1 MEIKKLNNNSDDNEI
16 WDNFLLKSKTP
27 NIFSHSLYDKK
38 NDDYETKKYLIIKG
52 TEIVASFK
60 LYSKDKNIFNG
71 NSLYC
76 PINYRK
82 ISDQNKSSLH
92 HEKNKVL
99 KVLINELILSFKKGT
114 FCLDYK
120 TTDLREF
127 EFYNFDNKKKI
138 FLIDTVSYTTILDT
152 SHFDKDYKNLNN
164 SFFFLN
170 CAETTRQQ
178 IRYSQNKN
186 YTFCEDEDIKDLR
199 DIFINTFNRNKLE
212 INFDI
217 DENINFLMNLQK
229 KNLLKIYKTY
239 QNHKLKALAIF
250 GVIGDNA
257 IYLHG
262 GRISDEKDDLSLLF
276 CLVNSFYELKKISVK
291 TIDLEGVNSPK
302 RGYFKT
308 SFGGDIYHYYK
319 INFNKSPN

>member
-1 MEIKKLNNNSDDNEI
+1 MEIKKLNNKKEDNEI

-38 NDDYETKKYLIIKG
+38 NNDLETNKYLVTKG
-52 TEIVASFK
+52 TEIVASFR
-60 LYSKDKNIFNG
+60 LYSKDRNIFNG

-82 ISDQNKSSLH
+82 ILDQNKSSFH
-92 HEKNKVL
+92 HEKNKIL
-99 KVLINELILSFKKGT
+99 KILINELVTRFQQGS

-127 EFYNFDNKKKI
+127 EFYNYDNNNRSFFIEKI
-138 FLIDTVSYTTILDT
+138 LYTTILNT
-152 SHFDKDYKNLNN
+152 SSIDKDYEYLSDS
-164 SFFFLN
+164 SFFIN

-178 IRYSQNKN
+178 IRYSQNKD
-186 YTFCEDEDIKDLR
+186 YSFCEDNDIKDLKN
-199 DIFINTFNRNKLE
+199 IFINTFNRNKSE

-217 DENINFLMNLQK
+217 ENNIDFLVDLQK

-239 QNHKLKALAIF
+239 QDKKLKSLVIF
-250 GVIGDNA
+250 GVIGNNA
-257 IYLHG
+257 IYMHG
-262 GRISDEKDDLSLLF
+262 GRISDAKDDLSLLF
-276 CLVNSFYELKKISVK
+276 CLVNSFYQLKKIGVK
-291 TIDLEGVNSPK
+291 TIDLEGINSPK

-308 SFGGDIYHYYK
+308 SFGGDIYPYYK